1 MHRLTGLFTRSRSS
15 TPPSRS
21 STPPKHSRVSNILG
35 VSPYEDVFKHV
46 SKDKKTI
53 TASDLRQMFIDTNN
67 RLNDQEL
74 DELMTTHGSGNKGYL
89 TKEQF
94 IKMIRGT
101 EGGGRRTRKSRGLA
115 SSVKKFFG
123 MTRRG
128 RTRRSSGLL
137 GSVKKFFGMTRRSR
151 Q

>member
-21 STPPKHSRVSNILG
+21 STPPKHSRVSNIL
-35 VSPYEDVFKHV
+35 SPYEDVFKHV

>member
-1 MHRLTGLFTRSRSS
+1 MQSLKGLFTRSRSS

-21 STPPKHSRVSNILG
+21 STPPKHSRVSNIL
-35 VSPYEDVFKHV
+35 SPYEDVFKHV

-128 RTRRSSGLL
+128 RTRRSSGLMS
-137 GSVKKFFGMTRRSR
+137 SVKKFFGMTRRSR